1 MCRNGL
7 QRKRRI
13 ILITIY
19 LLLLTLIFFFSVLM
33 KSDEIPSSSPP
44 HHKRSV
50 DQFADYSKVDFAYSL
65 SQQEQFKQNEQ
76 DKKNRI

>member
-13 ILITIY
+13 ILIMIY
-19 LLLLTLIFFFSVLM
+19 LLLVTMIFFSVLM
-33 KSDEIPSSSPP
+33 KSVEIPSSSPP

-65 SQQEQFKQNEQ
+65 SQQEQLKQNER